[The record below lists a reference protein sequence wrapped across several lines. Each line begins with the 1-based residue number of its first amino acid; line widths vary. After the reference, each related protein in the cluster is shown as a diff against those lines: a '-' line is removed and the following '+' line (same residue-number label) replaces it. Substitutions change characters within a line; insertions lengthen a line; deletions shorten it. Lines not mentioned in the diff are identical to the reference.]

1 MNSQTVYLKS
11 DKGRDELSTRR
22 NGLPPRLRAL
32 LVQVDGQHSAQDLAE
47 RNGGADI
54 YERLQQLIDGAYIVA
69 ADSETKPRAGVVP
82 RPAGL

>member
-11 DKGRDELSTRR
+11 DKGRAELSTRR
-22 NGLPPRLRAL
+22 DGLSARLRAL
-32 LVQVDGQHSAQDLAE
+32 LVQVDGRHSAQDLAE

-69 ADSETKPRAGVVP
+69 VESTAKPVTGIIP
-82 RPAGL
+82 RPAGI